1 MAANR
6 SLLATLLQT
15 NILGQNDA
23 AIAATEDE
31 YGQMWA
37 QDVAAMFSYAAA
49 SFCPRMLVCNSVASR
64 LRFAATT
71 AGGTV
76 AATADS

>member
-1 MAANR
+1 MAAT
-6 SLLATLLQT
+6 SWAH
-15 NILGQNDA
+15 IWPYSSSVA
-23 AIAATEDE
+23 AI
-31 YGQMWA
+31 
-37 QDVAAMFSYAAA
+37 AA